1 MTVKPYSKL
10 RTRRF
15 TSIILLLIHTVLL
28 AYCAFQTTAPL
39 VYVVCTCLV
48 LSVAA
53 FVLIVQILKQHEEKV
68 LWFEQLLDAVPMPLS
83 VTDMDMKWT
92 FVNKAATEPLGVTRD
107 SVLGMACNNWGANIC
122 QTSDCGVECLR
133 SNKGKTR
140 FHQWDQDFEVETT
153 FLYSKAGEKVGHI
166 EVVANITDKT
176 ALADIMKKAVSLPDT
191 LRNDSTNVESVSTEL
206 LTSTETLKDTTQ
218 AIGASFGDIQEKAET
233 NAERVVAVRQTAS
246 ELSERAQTINEA
258 MEKLVALI
266 DKVTN
271 TSASI
276 SKVIQVIEGIAEQ
289 TNLLALNAAIEAAR
303 AGAFGRGFSVVADE
317 VRTLAQRST
326 SAAKETTTLIDDA
339 INVSGHSKQA
349 VNEVAI
355 KTAAINDDVQ
365 HVLELIQNIDSAT
378 QAQNDNIAIV
388 NDGLNR
394 LSIKVDDN
402 GAVAE
407 EKSRTASRLIKAT
420 QDITHV
426 LDDVNRLGE
435 VTTDPNGD
443 EVIAKMAVLC

>member
-1 MTVKPYSKL
+1 MTLKLYSDHL
-10 RTRRF
+10 NPRF
-15 TSIILLLIHTVLL
+15 TSIILLFINAVLL
-28 AYCAFQTTAPL
+28 AYCAFKTTAPL
-39 VYVVCTCLV
+39 VYVVYTCLV
-48 LSVAA
+48 LSV
-53 FVLIVQILKQHEEKV
+53 VVIVFITRLHKQHEEKV

-122 QTSDCGVECLR
+122 QTADCGVECLR
-133 SNKGKTR
+133 NNKSKTR
-140 FHQWDQDFEVETT
+140 FHQWNQDFEVETT
-153 FLYSKAGEKVGHI
+153 FLYSKAGEKIGHI

-191 LRNDSTNVESVSTEL
+191 LRNDSTNVESVSTAL

-218 AIGASFGDIQEKAET
+218 AISASLADIQEKAET

-246 ELSERAQTINEA
+246 ELSERAQTINDA

-303 AGAFGRGFSVVADE
+303 AGASGRGFSVVADE
-317 VRTLAQRST
+317 VRKLAQRST

-339 INVSGHSKQA
+339 INVSAHSKQS

-355 KTAAINDDVQ
+355 KTAAINEDVR

-378 QAQNDNIAIV
+378 QAQSDNIAIV
-388 NDGLNR
+388 NDGLNK
-394 LSIKVDDN
+394 LSIKVEDN

-407 EKSRTASRLIKAT
+407 EMSRTASRLIKAT
-420 QDITHV
+420 QDITDV

-435 VTTDPNGD
+435 VSTDPNGN
-443 EVIAKMAVLC
+443 EVIAKMAV

>member
-140 FHQWDQDFEVETT
+140 FHQWAQDFEVETT
-153 FLYSKAGEKVGHI
+153 VFRWPK
-166 EVVANITDKT
+166 
-176 ALADIMKKAVSLPDT
+176 
-191 LRNDSTNVESVSTEL
+191 
-206 LTSTETLKDTTQ
+206 
-218 AIGASFGDIQEKAET
+218 
-233 NAERVVAVRQTAS
+233 
-246 ELSERAQTINEA
+246 
-258 MEKLVALI
+258 
-266 DKVTN
+266 
-271 TSASI
+271 
-276 SKVIQVIEGIAEQ
+276 
-289 TNLLALNAAIEAAR
+289 
-303 AGAFGRGFSVVADE
+303 
-317 VRTLAQRST
+317 
-326 SAAKETTTLIDDA
+326 
-339 INVSGHSKQA
+339 
-349 VNEVAI
+349 
-355 KTAAINDDVQ
+355 
-365 HVLELIQNIDSAT
+365 
-378 QAQNDNIAIV
+378 
-388 NDGLNR
+388 
-394 LSIKVDDN
+394 
-402 GAVAE
+402 
-407 EKSRTASRLIKAT
+407 
-420 QDITHV
+420 
-426 LDDVNRLGE
+426 
-435 VTTDPNGD
+435 
-443 EVIAKMAVLC
+443 